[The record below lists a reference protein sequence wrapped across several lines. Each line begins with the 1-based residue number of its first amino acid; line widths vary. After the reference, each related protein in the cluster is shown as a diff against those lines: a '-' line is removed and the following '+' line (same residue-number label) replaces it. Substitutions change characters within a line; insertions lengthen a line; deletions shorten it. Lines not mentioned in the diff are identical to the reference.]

1 MHILEIHTPGTE
13 LKLTDFSSPRAKWV
27 MEDMLASLKRHFFD
41 ATLALHLFEQSRQIS
56 DPDPT
61 LEQFQRRLDRLT
73 ELENNINLE
82 LDRSPAAPN
91 LATAEVML
99 KREQWKSGYLPEDLE
114 RRIPFLHAKSFISAL
129 DSFDRLLLVIAESEG
144 APNLNEI
151 YLKLQHALPQ
161 LRKIRNSVQ
170 HSEDTIRELHGQGKN
185 KKRIILQP
193 ISAEFAPPELPT
205 LITEQLNSSSFGTTV
220 SDGNYVEIEIGAST
234 LKILQNVLQEVLDSF
249 SWSGPAGHSP
259 GYAKLSRL
267 YK

>member
-13 LKLTDFSSPRAKWV
+13 LKITNFSSQRAKWT
-27 MEDMLASLKRHFFD
+27 MEDMLSSLKQCFFD
-41 ATLALHLFEQSRQIS
+41 ATLALNLFEQSRLVS

-61 LEQFQRRLDRLT
+61 LEQFQKKLDRLS
-73 ELENNINLE
+73 ELEKNLE
-82 LDRSPAAPN
+82 VEHDRLSTSPFRAK
-91 LATAEVML
+91 AESML
-99 KREQWKSGYLPEDLE
+99 KREQWNMGHLPEELE
-114 RRIPFLHAKSFISAL
+114 RRIPFLHAKSFISAI
-129 DSFDRLLLVIAESEG
+129 DGFDRLLSVITESEG
-144 APNLNEI
+144 APPLTEI

-193 ISAEFAPPELPT
+193 ISADIAPPELPV
-205 LITEQLNSSSFGTTV
+205 LITERINSSSFGTTV
-220 SDGNYVEIEIGAST
+220 CDGKYVEIEITPST
-234 LKILQNVLQEVLDSF
+234 LKILQNILQEVLDSF
-249 SWSGPAGHSP
+249 SWSGPADHSP